1 VCKGLQ
7 LLKFSWIT
15 DVVCGGGE
23 SGSCDCGGGEGGD
36 QGVMVEVFVV
46 VISWWLYSWW
56 CY

>member
-1 VCKGLQ
+1 MCKGLQ

-36 QGVMVEVFVV
+36 EGVMVEVFVV